1 MFNYKRNKKKVSLIY
16 KRYFF
21 VILCYILIIFYSF
34 LTSPLYAHGVRGKI
48 ARGGIVIIAEYTTG
62 EPMSYAKVVI
72 TAPDK
77 KIPFQI
83 GRTDRN
89 GRFCFFPDMPGKW
102 MVVVEDGMGHRLEMN
117 LPVKHIE
124 HLETSGKI
132 EGSEEKFISKYLR
145 IISGISIIFGI
156 FGSIMGWIG
165 YKKIK
170 KENPAKG
177 LK

>member
-1 MFNYKRNKKKVSLIY
+1 MHKK
-16 KRYFF
+16 YFF
-21 VILCYILIIFYSF
+21 AILCYILIIFHSF
-34 LTSPLYAHGVRGKI
+34 FNSPLYAHGVRGKTG
-48 ARGGIVIIAEYTTG
+48 RGGFVIIAEYTTG

-89 GRFCFFPDMPGKW
+89 GRFCFYPDMPGKW
-102 MVVVEDGMGHRLEMN
+102 MIVVEDGMGHRLEMN

-124 HLETSGKI
+124 HLEISGNT
-132 EGSEEKFISKYLR
+132 ESSEEKFIYKYLR
-145 IISGISIIFGI
+145 VISGISIIFGI
-156 FGSIMGWIG
+156 FGSIMAWISH
-165 YKKIK
+165 KKIK
-170 KENPAKG
+170 KENSAKG